1 MEFTWFDRVRRIL
14 QFKQSLNVRKNKSIN
29 QFLRCDFRYSGG
41 WTVIQHRF
49 DGSVDFNKDWAAY
62 ETGFGQAQSEYWLGL
77 EHITKL
83 SNSADTRIRIDL
95 TDFQGHKAYV
105 EHENFFVSDTDDN
118 YR

>member
-1 MEFTWFDRVRRIL
+1 M
-14 QFKQSLNVRKNKSIN
+14 NVRKNKSIN

-105 EHENFFVSDTDDN
+105 EHENFFVSDADDN